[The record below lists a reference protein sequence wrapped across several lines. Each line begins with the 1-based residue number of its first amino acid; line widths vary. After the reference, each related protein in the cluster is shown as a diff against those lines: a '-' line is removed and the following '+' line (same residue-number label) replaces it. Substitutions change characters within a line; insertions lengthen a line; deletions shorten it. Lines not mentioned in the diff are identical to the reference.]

1 MKGLHSWA
9 SQLLLLADETDWS
22 SVQTYKERVSFIR
35 EFLEKIDLT
44 CSSVAISSVACGD
57 RFRLLLYK
65 LG

>member
-35 EFLEKIDLT
+35 EFLE
-44 CSSVAISSVACGD
+44 
-57 RFRLLLYK
+57 
-65 LG
+65 